1 VWTLLLS
8 IEKQAELQKFT
19 FKKNVVFFERFWG
32 SIFISNA
39 QIYSQMRK
47 ILRTKTY
54 PALFILG
61 TALVFSYLLW
71 ACFLE
76 EAKTTI

>member
-1 VWTLLLS
+1 MR
-8 IEKQAELQKFT
+8 
-19 FKKNVVFFERFWG
+19 FFERFWG

-61 TALVFSYLLW
+61 TALFFLIFFGLVFSKKSNYN
-71 ACFLE
+71 
-76 EAKTTI
+76 